1 MRGDTGH
8 NAALARALLFRAVE
22 ATATNERGL
31 FTASCRHCGHAVVRD
46 VAQLRDAELDTL
58 RSHVLVCC
66 PTLVPL
72 DVATVETLFRH
83 VTVVAGRR

>member
-1 MRGDTGH
+1 
-8 NAALARALLFRAVE
+8 
-22 ATATNERGL
+22 
-31 FTASCRHCGHAVVRD
+31 VVRD